1 MALEYKDDW
10 PQARERYDAWWHGEI
25 VDRAA
30 IRVVAPR
37 KPLKPGET
45 PDYLMEPGV
54 LSEEELFNWFTD
66 PEQVVPRLERQ
77 MEAICWGGE
86 AFPVAFPVAI
96 RLVAILAA
104 YLGCPY
110 KVFPGSNTWWADP
123 IIDDWR
129 QRPRLAFDPQNEWWR
144 ISKRLLEAAAQR
156 GVERYYVGIPDLN
169 GPGEIVARLRGT
181 RELAMDLIDQ
191 PDAIPP
197 VLEQVNHA
205 WLRCWQACVGAI
217 HQWMGGYIYWMGI
230 WSDSPSIDL
239 QCDFSCMISPEMF
252 EEFFLPAI
260 EQQTQWVGRTIYHLD
275 GPGAVRHLDALLSLP
290 ELDGIQWVP
299 GAGAPPMS
307 EWIPLLRRI
316 QAKDK
321 LLVLS
326 CEKWEVETLL
336 TELEPE
342 GVLLDTTC
350 DSEEDA
356 QALLGGVER
365 WTVSRGKLPS

>member
-1 MALEYKDDW
+1 MMLQNKDDW
-10 PQARERYDAWWHGEI
+10 PKARQRYDAWWHGDI

-30 IRVVAPR
+30 IRVIAPWR
-37 KPLKPGET
+37 ALEPGEAF
-45 PDYLMEPGV
+45 DYPMEPKG
-54 LSEEELFNWFTD
+54 LSEKELFDWFTD
-66 PEQVVPRLERQ
+66 PEQVIPRLEQ
-77 MEAICWGGE
+77 EMEAVYWGGE
-86 AFPVAFPVAI
+86 AFPVAFPVAT

-110 KVFPGSNTWWADP
+110 RVFPGSNSGWADP
-123 IIDDWR
+123 IIDDWQ

-144 ISKRLLEAAAQR
+144 TSKRLLEAAAQR
-156 GVERYYVGIPDLN
+156 GVGRYYVGIPDLN

-181 RELAMDLIDQ
+181 QELAMDLIDQ

-197 VLEQVNHA
+197 VLEEVNNA
-205 WLRCWQACVGAI
+205 WLRYWQACVGVI
-217 HQWMGGYIYWMGI
+217 HQSMGGYIYWMGI

-252 EEFFLPAI
+252 EKFFLPAI
-260 EQQTQWVGRTIYHLD
+260 ERQTQWVGRTIYHLD

-321 LLVLS
+321 LLVLP

-350 DSEEDA
+350 DSPEEA
-356 QALLGGVER
+356 KALLRGVER
-365 WTVSRGKLPS
+365 WTVARGRLPR